1 MRTKLKENFQLIL
14 FSLSFALKDTV
25 NFEVQLADEQ
35 TKEINSSKMEVT
47 STTASFSA
55 NLSLEENCELLGR
68 DNDCGQTSEQVF
80 LRQLEAV

>member
-1 MRTKLKENFQLIL
+1 MRTKLGENFQLIL
-14 FSLSFALKDTV
+14 FSLSFSLKDTV
-25 NFEVQLADEQ
+25 SFEEQLADEQ

-47 STTASFSA
+47 STAASFSA

>member
-1 MRTKLKENFQLIL
+1 M
-14 FSLSFALKDTV
+14 SF
-25 NFEVQLADEQ
+25 EEQLADEQ

-55 NLSLEENCELLGR
+55 NLSFEENCELLGR
-68 DNDCGQTSEQVF
+68 DNDCRQTSEQVF

>member
-1 MRTKLKENFQLIL
+1 MRTKLRENFQLIL

-25 NFEVQLADEQ
+25 NFEEQLADEQ

-68 DNDCGQTSEQVF
+68 DNDCGQTSKQVF
-80 LRQLEAV
+80 LRQIEAV

>member
-1 MRTKLKENFQLIL
+1 MRTKLRENFQLIL

-55 NLSLEENCELLGR
+55 DLSLEENCELLGR
-68 DNDCGQTSEQVF
+68 DNDCGQTSKQVF
-80 LRQLEAV
+80 LRQIEAV

>member
-1 MRTKLKENFQLIL
+1 MRRKLRENFQLIL

-68 DNDCGQTSEQVF
+68 DNDCGQTSKQVF
-80 LRQLEAV
+80 LRQIEAV

>member
-1 MRTKLKENFQLIL
+1 MRTKLRENFQLIL

-55 NLSLEENCELLGR
+55 NLSLEENCELFGR
-68 DNDCGQTSEQVF
+68 DNDCGQTSKQVF
-80 LRQLEAV
+80 LRQIEAV

>member
-1 MRTKLKENFQLIL
+1 MRTKLRENFRLML
-14 FSLSFALKDTV
+14 FSLRFALKDTV
-25 NFEVQLADEQ
+25 SFEEQLADEQ

-47 STTASFSA
+47 STTASFST

>member
-1 MRTKLKENFQLIL
+1 MRTKLRENFQLIL

-68 DNDCGQTSEQVF
+68 DNDCGQTSKQVF
-80 LRQLEAV
+80 LRPIEAV

>member
-1 MRTKLKENFQLIL
+1 MRTKLRENFQRMS
-14 FSLSFALKDTV
+14 FSLKDTV
-25 NFEVQLADEQ
+25 SFEEQLADEQ

-68 DNDCGQTSEQVF
+68 DNDCRQTSEQVF
-80 LRQLEAV
+80 LRQL

>member
-1 MRTKLKENFQLIL
+1 MRTKLRENFQLIL

-68 DNDCGQTSEQVF
+68 DNDCGQTSKQVF
-80 LRQLEAV
+80 LRQIEAV

>member
-1 MRTKLKENFQLIL
+1 MRTKLRENFQLIL

-55 NLSLEENCELLGR
+55 NLSLEENCELLER
-68 DNDCGQTSEQVF
+68 DNDCGQTSVQVF
-80 LRQLEAV
+80 LRQIEAV

>member
-1 MRTKLKENFQLIL
+1 MRTKLRENFQLIL
-14 FSLSFALKDTV
+14 FSLRFALKDTV
-25 NFEVQLADEQ
+25 SFEEQLADEQ

-55 NLSLEENCELLGR
+55 NLSLKENCELLGR

>member
-1 MRTKLKENFQLIL
+1 MRTKLRENFQLIL

-68 DNDCGQTSEQVF
+68 DNDCRQTSEQVF

>member
-1 MRTKLKENFQLIL
+1 MRTKLRENFQLIL

-55 NLSLEENCELLGR
+55 NLSLEKNCELLGR
-68 DNDCGQTSEQVF
+68 DNDCGQTSKQVF
-80 LRQLEAV
+80 LRQIEAV

>member
-1 MRTKLKENFQLIL
+1 MRTKLRENFQLIL
-14 FSLSFALKDTV
+14 FSLSFSLKDTV
-25 NFEVQLADEQ
+25 NFEEQLADEQ

-68 DNDCGQTSEQVF
+68 DNDCGQTSKQVF
-80 LRQLEAV
+80 LRQIEAV

>member
-1 MRTKLKENFQLIL
+1 M
-14 FSLSFALKDTV
+14 SF
-25 NFEVQLADEQ
+25 EEQLADEQ

>member
-68 DNDCGQTSEQVF
+68 DNDCGQTSKQVF
-80 LRQLEAV
+80 LRQIEAV

>member
-1 MRTKLKENFQLIL
+1 MRTKLRENFQLIL

-55 NLSLEENCELLGR
+55 NFRSR
-68 DNDCGQTSEQVF
+68 KTVSFSEGIMTADKHPSKF
-80 LRQLEAV
+80 FYAN

>member
-1 MRTKLKENFQLIL
+1 MRTKLRENFQLIL

-25 NFEVQLADEQ
+25 NFEEQLADEQ
-35 TKEINSSKMEVT
+35 TKEINSSKSEVT

-68 DNDCGQTSEQVF
+68 DNDCGQTSKQVF
-80 LRQLEAV
+80 LRQIEAV

>member
-55 NLSLEENCELLGR
+55 NLSLEENCELLER
-68 DNDCGQTSEQVF
+68 DNDCGQTSVQVF
-80 LRQLEAV
+80 LRQIEAV

>member
-1 MRTKLKENFQLIL
+1 M
-14 FSLSFALKDTV
+14 SF
-25 NFEVQLADEQ
+25 EEQLADEQ

-80 LRQLEAV
+80 LRQIEAV

>member
-1 MRTKLKENFQLIL
+1 MRTKLRENFQLIL
-14 FSLSFALKDTV
+14 FPLSFALKDIV
-25 NFEVQLADEQ
+25 NFEEQLADEQ

>member
-1 MRTKLKENFQLIL
+1 MRTKLRENFQLIL

-25 NFEVQLADEQ
+25 NFEEQLADEQ

>member
-1 MRTKLKENFQLIL
+1 MRTKLRENFQRIL
-14 FSLSFALKDTV
+14 FSLSFSLKDTV

>member
-1 MRTKLKENFQLIL
+1 M
-14 FSLSFALKDTV
+14 SF
-25 NFEVQLADEQ
+25 EEQLADEQ

-80 LRQLEAV
+80 LRRLEAV

>member
-1 MRTKLKENFQLIL
+1 MRTKLRENFQLIL

>member
-1 MRTKLKENFQLIL
+1 MRTKLRENFQLIL

-25 NFEVQLADEQ
+25 NFEEQLADEQ

-47 STTASFSA
+47 STAASFSA

>member
-1 MRTKLKENFQLIL
+1 MRTKLRENFQRIL
-14 FSLSFALKDTV
+14 FSLSFSLKDTV
-25 NFEVQLADEQ
+25 SFEEQLADEQ

-68 DNDCGQTSEQVF
+68 DNDCGQTSEQAF

>member
-55 NLSLEENCELLGR
+55 NLSLEENCELLER
-68 DNDCGQTSEQVF
+68 DNDCEQTSVQVF
-80 LRQLEAV
+80 LRQIEAV

>member
-1 MRTKLKENFQLIL
+1 MRTKLRENFQLIL

-25 NFEVQLADEQ
+25 NFEEQLADEQ

-55 NLSLEENCELLGR
+55 NLSFEENCELLGR
-68 DNDCGQTSEQVF
+68 DNDCRQTSEQVF

>member
-1 MRTKLKENFQLIL
+1 MRTKLRENFQLIL

-68 DNDCGQTSEQVF
+68 DNDCGQTSKQVF
-80 LRQLEAV
+80 LRQI